1 MALQEPPLITSRPPP
16 ILALPVPLKR
26 TSLPAPP
33 KRMSLQARSRI
44 ASLPGV
50 PLRAS
55 FLLVPVIMRLRP
67 RILPL
72 PGGVLSG
79 GGAYRYCH
87 LLPVACFRYFL
98 PVG

>member
-1 MALQEPPLITSRPPP
+1 MALLEPPLITSRPPP
-16 ILALPVPLKR
+16 IIALPVSPKR

-33 KRMSLQARSRI
+33 KTMSLQARSRI

-55 FLLVPVIMRLRP
+55 FLLVPVMMRLRP

-87 LLPVACFRYFL
+87 LLPVACYRYFL
-98 PVG
+98 PVE